1 MTDNEKYNHR
11 LLQIKSELGN
21 IPMPIVT
28 IFMNK
33 EMERLPH
40 ILEPEEKI
48 IHAVTGNWKGKKHGL
63 LTATDKRMIFLSY
76 NLFNSFEERFSY
88 ENMSPLCC
96 EQGILY
102 GDIII
107 QADRRVVIKR
117 VNNKNNAASFCNT
130 VNTLLTRLTV
140 SGNSGNAVPDS
151 EDVYRLLESLGNLRE
166 KGILTEQEF
175 AEQKKKLLD
184 QL

>member
-1 MTDNEKYNHR
+1 MTENEKYSHR
-11 LLQIKSELGN
+11 LLQVKSELGN
-21 IPMPIVT
+21 IPLPIVT

-76 NLFNSFEERFSY
+76 TVLRSFEETFSY
-88 ENMSPLCC
+88 EHMLPLQC
-96 EQGILY
+96 EKGLYY
-102 GDIII
+102 GDITIRSEKNVRI
-107 QADRRVVIKR
+107 ET
-117 VNNKNNAASFCNT
+117 VNNNNNAVSFCNT
-130 VNTLLTRLTV
+130 VNELLTSLKV
-140 SGNSGNAVPDS
+140 PEISGSGIPAS
-151 EDVYRLLESLGNLRE
+151 EDVYRLLESLGSLRE